1 MSEQAISSSSQVT
14 VYNPNEIIN
23 LFSESLSRR
32 GPGIVNVR
40 GICES

>member
-14 VYNPNEIIN
+14 IYSPNEIIN
-23 LFSESLSRR
+23 RVSESLSRR

>member
-14 VYNPNEIIN
+14 IYNPNEIIN

-32 GPGIVNVR
+32 GLGIVNVR